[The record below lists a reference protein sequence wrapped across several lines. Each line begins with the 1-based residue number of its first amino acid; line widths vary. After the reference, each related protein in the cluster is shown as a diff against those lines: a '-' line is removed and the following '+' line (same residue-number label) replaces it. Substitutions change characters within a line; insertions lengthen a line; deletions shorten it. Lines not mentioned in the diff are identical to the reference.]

1 MPTKWYY
8 ISGCPFEGE
17 CGAKRT
23 TDVKKKRLS
32 FYGSTEEEA
41 QEKCV
46 NHLVLSSLQNKS
58 KRVVWEAALDQG
70 QPRRGDHRFPQFSG
84 DNRLPQICGD
94 NRFPQRGLELI
105 SL

>member
-1 MPTKWYY
+1 MPTTRYY
-8 ISGCPFEGE
+8 ISGCPFDGE

-32 FYGSTEEEA
+32 SYGCIEEPS

-58 KRVVWEAALDQG
+58 KRVAWEAALDQG
-70 QPRRGDHRFPQFSG
+70 QPRRGDHRFPQFGG
-84 DNRLPQICGD
+84 DNRLPQLCGD